1 MNAVF
6 ILRAAVHLIRG
17 IPPWEY
23 FFFFIDLWWTFEIL
37 DLPDISIGVAPRRVW
52 PPRFD
57 ANCEGPGRLF
67 EVEEYGS
74 WGCGVKN
81 TGLLGPTKCQV
92 RASFDGI

>member
-74 WGCGVKN
+74 WVSD
-81 TGLLGPTKCQV
+81 LFLGGPLHGQQKILFLDV
-92 RASFDGI
+92 